1 MENASK
7 ALLMA
12 AGVLIGMMVL
22 SLMVYL
28 FVSFGSTS
36 REIREEQA
44 QKQLNQ
50 FNTQFTSYMGTTN
63 TIYDVVTIAN
73 LATRNNIDYELEY
86 RGTVATGNDNYIS
99 VYLDDDAFPR
109 NLRGFIERGYND
121 RGSKNYDDIIRAGL
135 ADLKPDGSLPE
146 YTCDVGISSTTQR
159 VYWVKFKRK

>member
-22 SLMVYL
+22 SLMIYL

-73 LATRNNIDYELEY
+73 LATRNNIDYELEHK
-86 RGTVATGNDNYIS
+86 GVATGKDNYIS
-99 VYLDDDAFPR
+99 VYLENNKFPI
-109 NLRGFIERGYND
+109 NLRGYIERGYND
-121 RGSKNYDDIIRAGL
+121 TRTKNYDDIIRAGL
-135 ADLKPDGSLPE
+135 TERNDGTLAE
-146 YTCDVGISSTTQR
+146 YTCEVKISPDTQR
-159 VYWVKFKRK
+159 VYWVKFTRK